1 MIVNVYS
8 NTKKLE
14 GPIFLADSFFS
25 RFKGLMLK
33 KSIKDEEGIFFEKVN
48 RIHTCF
54 MRFTIDVIYFDE
66 NYKVLYIEEVKPWK
80 IGSKVKNARHL
91 LELNRGMG
99 KYFKLGEFVKLE
111 R

>member
-8 NTKKLE
+8 NTKKLK

-80 IGSKVKNARHL
+80 IGSKVKGAHHL
-91 LELNRGMG
+91 LELNSGMG
-99 KYFKLGEFVKLE
+99 KYFRIGECVKID